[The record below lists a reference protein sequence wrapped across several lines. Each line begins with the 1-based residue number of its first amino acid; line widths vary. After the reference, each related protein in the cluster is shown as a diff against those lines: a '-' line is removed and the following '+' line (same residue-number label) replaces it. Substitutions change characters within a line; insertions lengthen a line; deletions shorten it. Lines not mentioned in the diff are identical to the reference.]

1 MREHLERMVEIV
13 DRIGPSIDDWDYM
26 QLMTLLQQAYMST
39 PVAQRAPTPHP
50 AASHTTIEHDY
61 YNLLSRHHRLK
72 RANKRRFKAHRE
84 QIQNLQET
92 VEELQHEISYLEQ
105 GQRPPLVMW
114 DGKAVE

>member
-1 MREHLERMVEIV
+1 MREHLEQMVEIV
-13 DRIGPSIDDWDYM
+13 DRIGSSIDDWDYM

-39 PVAQRAPTPHP
+39 PVAQRAPTPYP
-50 AASHTTIEHDY
+50 SSLEHDY

-92 VEELQHEISYLEQ
+92 VEELEHEISYLQQ
-105 GQRPPLVMW
+105 GDRPPLVIW
-114 DGKAVE
+114 DGKPV

>member
-1 MREHLERMVEIV
+1 MREHLEQMVEIV
-13 DRIGPSIDDWDYM
+13 DRIAPSIDDWDYM

-39 PVAQRAPTPHP
+39 PIAQRAPTPHT
-50 AASHTTIEHDY
+50 SSQTSMEQDY

-92 VEELQHEISYLEQ
+92 VEELEHEISYLQQ
-105 GQRPPLVMW
+105 GHRPPLVMW
-114 DGKAVE
+114 DGKPVQ